1 MIRFLRTVVL
11 IASTIVGDAAVARP
25 EVDSAIF
32 IMPGCRAF
40 LAETRPS
47 RVDQWKQIL
56 CSGVVG
62 AIAYAGSR
70 ICSPPDESNAQTVR
84 VVVKYIDERPQ
95 RHHESFKKLALEALQ
110 ANFPCKN

>member
-1 MIRFLRTVVL
+1 MVVL
-11 IASTIVGDAAVARP
+11 VAATFAGDAAIARSD
-25 EVDSAIF
+25 VDSATF

-40 LAETRPS
+40 LAETRTS

-70 ICSPPDESNAQTVR
+70 ICSPPDVSNEQTVR
-84 VVVKYIDERPQ
+84 VVMKYIDERPQ
-95 RHHESFKKLALEALQ
+95 RHHEPFRKLALEALQ